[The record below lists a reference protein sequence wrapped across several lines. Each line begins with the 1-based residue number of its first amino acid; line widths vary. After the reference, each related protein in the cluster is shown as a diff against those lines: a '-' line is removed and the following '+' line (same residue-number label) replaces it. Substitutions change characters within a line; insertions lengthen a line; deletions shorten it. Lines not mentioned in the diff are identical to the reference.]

1 MPSTKLK
8 LHLKALLAAVTF
20 LSLFGCAVSPTTDSP
35 LQQKS
40 LASLT
45 DWTLEGKLGFR
56 SPQKNGSAWINWQQ
70 QGDDYNLRLS
80 GPFGAKAT
88 QIEGNN
94 HYAVLRQAGERELNA
109 PDARALTERLFG
121 WPLPVQQM
129 IYWVKGSP
137 GPRDAEILYA
147 EDSKQISTL
156 TQNGWKL
163 EYSDYQ
169 TWQHWTLP
177 GKIRGTNGDLGFT
190 LVIKS
195 WAMPAPPTHR

>member
-1 MPSTKLK
+1 MPSTKLIF
-8 LHLKALLAAVTF
+8 HLKALLAAVTF
-20 LSLFGCAVSPTTDSP
+20 LFLSGCAVSPTTDKA

-40 LASLT
+40 LVSLT

-56 SPQKNGSAWINWQQ
+56 SPQKNGSAWINWRQ

-88 QIEGNN
+88 QIQGNN
-94 HYAVLRQAGERELNA
+94 HYAVLRQAGEKDLNA
-109 PDARALTERLFG
+109 PDAQALTERLFG
-121 WPLPVQQM
+121 WPLPVQEM
-129 IYWVKGSP
+129 TYWVKGSP
-137 GPRDAEILYA
+137 GPRDAQILYV

-156 TQNGWKL
+156 TQDGWKL

-177 GKIRGTNGDLGFT
+177 GKIRGTKGDLSFT

-195 WAMPAPPTHR
+195 WALPAP